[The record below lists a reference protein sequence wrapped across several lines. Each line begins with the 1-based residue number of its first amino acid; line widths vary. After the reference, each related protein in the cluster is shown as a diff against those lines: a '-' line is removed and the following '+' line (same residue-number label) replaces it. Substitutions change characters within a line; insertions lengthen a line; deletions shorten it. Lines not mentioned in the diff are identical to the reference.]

1 MDKVKN
7 AGIVLFSIGVVILLA
22 YPLYHFAIG
31 FIDADMPV
39 AIKAGLFVMSFG
51 LAIVMVQLVRERIK
65 DSKKEKKSLK
75 E

>member
-1 MDKVKN
+1 MDNVKN
-7 AGIVLFSIGVVILLA
+7 VGIVLFSIGVVILLA

-31 FIDADMPV
+31 FIDADMPAAV
-39 AIKAGLFVMSFG
+39 KVGIFVMSSG
-51 LAIVMVQLVRERIK
+51 LVIVMVQLVRERIK

>member
-7 AGIVLFSIGVVILLA
+7 VGIMLFSIGVMILLA
-22 YPLYHFAIG
+22 YPLYLFAIG

-39 AIKAGLFVMSFG
+39 AVKVGLFVMLSG
-51 LAIVMVQLVRERIK
+51 LVIVLVQLVFERFK

>member
-1 MDKVKN
+1 MDTVKN

-31 FIDADMPV
+31 FVDADMPAAV
-39 AIKAGLFVMSFG
+39 KVGLFVMSFG
-51 LAIVMVQLVRERIK
+51 LAVLLVQLVSERIK
-65 DSKKEKKSLK
+65 DSKAEKKSLK

>member
-7 AGIVLFSIGVVILLA
+7 VGIVFFSIGVVILLA

-31 FIDADMPV
+31 FIDADMPAAV
-39 AIKAGLFVMSFG
+39 KVGLFVMSFG
-51 LAIVMVQLVRERIK
+51 LAIVLVQLVFERMK